1 MNENNATITA
11 LANDF
16 NYKYIFSRQIEGLG
30 KKGDLLFAIST
41 SGKSKNVIE
50 AVKKAKRMKL
60 KTVLLTGHNYI
71 KVNCDFIIRVPAKRV
86 DRIQEMHILMLH
98 LLAEY
103 IDQRN

>member
-1 MNENNATITA
+1 MNKTLKKNKIIFCGNGGSAADASHAVAEFVGRYLKKKRKALNTISLNENNATITA

-50 AVKKAKRMKL
+50 AVKKL
-60 KTVLLTGHNYI
+60 NG
-71 KVNCDFIIRVPAKRV
+71 
-86 DRIQEMHILMLH
+86 
-98 LLAEY
+98 
-103 IDQRN
+103 